1 MQSKLMTSYLFV
13 NIRVVL
19 ITIIRISHCCLCVEF
34 IFQFPISSMS
44 SITVDGI
51 VAISK
56 GEWYLPPKA
65 PTGTKSLHIHYNSVI
80 QTASGKLSMTFYLKD
95 G

>member
-1 MQSKLMTSYLFV
+1 
-13 NIRVVL
+13 
-19 ITIIRISHCCLCVEF
+19 
-34 IFQFPISSMS
+34 MS

-56 GEWYLPPKA
+56 GERYLPPKA
-65 PTGTKSLHIHYNSVI
+65 PAGTKSLHVHYNSVI